1 MEGLSSF
8 LIFAVFF
15 YLMMRFGCGA
25 HMMHG
30 HHGHSKKAKAD
41 DVFDPVC
48 GMKIGEEEGY
58 GKLQNGVLFRFCS
71 RKCLD
76 EFEADPEKYISQ
88 SISKSLEEHRHDS

>member
-15 YLMMRFGCGA
+15 YLMMRFGCGT

-30 HHGHSKKAKAD
+30 HHGHSKNSNSAP
-41 DVFDPVC
+41 VFDPVC
-48 GMKIGEEEGY
+48 GKKVDEDVGY
-58 GKLQNGVLFRFCS
+58 GKLHDGVLFRFCS

-76 EFEADPEKYISQ
+76 YFDESPEKYMSQ
-88 SISKSLEEHRHDS
+88 SIFKSLEEQRHDS